1 MVLLHNYLYT
11 IAVNNILSCFS
22 FYLSL
27 SFRNFICMLLS
38 YIYFKFS
45 FRDFSAY

>member
-27 SFRNFICMLLS
+27 NLVLGILVLISTVMM
-38 YIYFKFS
+38 YVV
-45 FRDFSAY
+45 